1 MPSMRTQVL
10 RGVLGG
16 VVATAGAVTAMFV
29 GFSWSVLV
37 SGSGAT
43 SMFVAAVAF
52 AVAGIIVFTGDVSA
66 LRAGT
71 ATLAGHV
78 AAMAVAVPVVL
89 LVNPL
94 TRTVLPGTFTFVV
107 AGIVIASVLCGRRL
121 NLAVV
126 GAAVA
131 IVLVSTAVPVQ
142 GGDVAWSMW
151 FALVI
156 AAWTIIP
163 VIARHAAEPPSE
175 SRS

>member
-1 MPSMRTQVL
+1 M
-10 RGVLGG
+10 
-16 VVATAGAVTAMFV
+16 TAMFV

-43 SMFVAAVAF
+43 SLFVAAVAF

-78 AAMAVAVPVVL
+78 AAMAVAGPVVL

-107 AGIVIASVLCGRRL
+107 AGIVIASLLCGGRL

-126 GAAVA
+126 
-131 IVLVSTAVPVQ
+131 
-142 GGDVAWSMW
+142 
-151 FALVI
+151 
-156 AAWTIIP
+156 
-163 VIARHAAEPPSE
+163 
-175 SRS
+175 